1 MACLD
6 GLALDFCNM
15 IICISGELQ
24 VQEYAKEG
32 EEVEEMTEEEWSR
45 RVAELNA
52 LQVDI

>member
-6 GLALDFCNM
+6 ELALDFCDM

>member
-6 GLALDFCNM
+6 GLALYFCDM
-15 IICISGELQ
+15 VICISGELQ
-24 VQEYAKEG
+24 VQEYAKDG
-32 EEVEEMTEEEWSR
+32 EEVEEMTEEEWTR